1 MSGVL
6 LKQDT
11 VQRIRTEG
19 QGQLPVITDRH
30 TQALKQIG
38 PADAG
43 GSDGTWKASV
53 CSQKF
58 ATRYVNFSSNWVKPE

>member
-1 MSGVL
+1 MIRVL

-11 VQRIRTEG
+11 IQRMSIEG

-38 PADAG
+38 PTDGG

-58 ATRYVNFSSNWVKPE
+58 ATRYVNFSSNWVRPE